1 MEHELSQTQS
11 PFATEPIGRLIVK
24 FAVSSVIALL
34 VNSLYNIV
42 DQIFIGNGVG
52 YLGNGATNIVFPITI
67 IALALAMMIGNGGAA
82 YLSLKLGEGNVNSA
96 KKGIGNAVTMVT
108 AVSIVLA
115 AIFLLF
121 INPIL
126 TLFGATDTLRP
137 YALDY
142 GWIIGIGL
150 PFMMIS
156 GAINSM
162 IRADGSPK
170 YAVFSMV
177 IGAVLNVILDAV
189 FIFPLQMG
197 GPGCRQCHSHW
208 SGCLFCGIRCLSAPV

>member
-1 MEHELSQTQS
+1 MEKQQANPLGY
-11 PFATEPIGRLIVK
+11 EPIGKLLRAFALPAVISMLIN
-24 FAVSSVIALL
+24 AI
-34 VNSLYNIV
+34 YNIV

-115 AIFLLF
+115 AVFLLF

-137 YALDY
+137 YALD
-142 GWIIGIGL
+142 
-150 PFMMIS
+150 
-156 GAINSM
+156 
-162 IRADGSPK
+162 
-170 YAVFSMV
+170 
-177 IGAVLNVILDAV
+177 
-189 FIFPLQMG
+189 
-197 GPGCRQCHSHW
+197 
-208 SGCLFCGIRCLSAPV
+208 

>member
-24 FAVSSVIALL
+24 FAVPSVIALL

-82 YLSLKLGEGNVNSA
+82 YLSLKLGGGNVNSA

-115 AIFLLF
+115 AVFLLF

-137 YALDY
+137 YALD
-142 GWIIGIGL
+142 
-150 PFMMIS
+150 
-156 GAINSM
+156 
-162 IRADGSPK
+162 
-170 YAVFSMV
+170 
-177 IGAVLNVILDAV
+177 
-189 FIFPLQMG
+189 
-197 GPGCRQCHSHW
+197 
-208 SGCLFCGIRCLSAPV
+208 

>member
-1 MEHELSQTQS
+1 MASETTQTAANPLGYQKES
-11 PFATEPIGRLIVK
+11 KLLIQFAIPCII
-24 FAVSSVIALL
+24 SML
-34 VNSLYNIV
+34 VTALYNIV

-115 AIFLLF
+115 AVFLLF

-137 YALDY
+137 YALD
-142 GWIIGIGL
+142 
-150 PFMMIS
+150 
-156 GAINSM
+156 
-162 IRADGSPK
+162 
-170 YAVFSMV
+170 
-177 IGAVLNVILDAV
+177 
-189 FIFPLQMG
+189 
-197 GPGCRQCHSHW
+197 
-208 SGCLFCGIRCLSAPV
+208 

>member
-1 MEHELSQTQS
+1 MEEKQNAVLGTA
-11 PFATEPIGRLIVK
+11 PLGRLMMK
-24 FAVSSVIALL
+24 FALPCTVSLL
-34 VNSLYNIV
+34 VGALYNIV

-82 YLSLKLGEGNVNSA
+82 YLRLKLGEGNVNSA

-115 AIFLLF
+115 AVFLLF

-137 YALDY
+137 YALD
-142 GWIIGIGL
+142 
-150 PFMMIS
+150 
-156 GAINSM
+156 
-162 IRADGSPK
+162 
-170 YAVFSMV
+170 
-177 IGAVLNVILDAV
+177 
-189 FIFPLQMG
+189 
-197 GPGCRQCHSHW
+197 
-208 SGCLFCGIRCLSAPV
+208 

>member
-115 AIFLLF
+115 AVFLLF

-126 TLFGATDTLRP
+126 T
-137 YALDY
+137 
-142 GWIIGIGL
+142 
-150 PFMMIS
+150 
-156 GAINSM
+156 AILLSHTVQKENRHKQR
-162 IRADGSPK
+162 IDPHL
-170 YAVFSMV
+170 
-177 IGAVLNVILDAV
+177 I
-189 FIFPLQMG
+189 FI
-197 GPGCRQCHSHW
+197 
-208 SGCLFCGIRCLSAPV
+208 